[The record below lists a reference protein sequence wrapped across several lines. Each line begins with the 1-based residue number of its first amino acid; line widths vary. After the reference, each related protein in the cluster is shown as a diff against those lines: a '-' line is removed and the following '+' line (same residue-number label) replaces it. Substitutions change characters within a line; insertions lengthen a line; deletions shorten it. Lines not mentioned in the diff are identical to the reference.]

1 MANHLGSEGVV
12 KIGANTLAELRSWE
26 ITETSDTIEDTTLSD
41 TYRTYAA
48 GLKAWSGRA
57 TAFWDETDTNGQM
70 VLTAGASVTLNVYPE
85 GATPTTSETYYTGTA
100 LVTSVQLSAQTNG
113 MVEAQ
118 FNFTG
123 TGTLSRSTLA

>member
-12 KIGANTLAELRSWE
+12 KIGANTMAELRSWE
-26 ITETSDTIEDTTLSD
+26 ITETADTIEDTTLSD
-41 TYRTYAA
+41 TYRTYQT

-57 TAFWDETDTNGQM
+57 TCFWDETDTTGQM
-70 VLTAGASVTLNVYPE
+70 ALTAGASVTLNVYPE
-85 GATPTTSETYYTGTA
+85 GATPATSETYYTGTA

>member
-12 KIGANTLAELRSWE
+12 KIGANTMAELRSWE
-26 ITETSDTIEDTTLSD
+26 ITETADTIEDTTLSD
-41 TYRTYAA
+41 TYRTYQT

-57 TAFWDETDTNGQM
+57 TCFWDEADTTGQM
-70 VLTAGASVTLNVYPE
+70 ALTAGASVTLNVYPE
-85 GATPTTSETYYTGTA
+85 GATPATSETYYTGTA